1 MKRQF
6 FTVRKWTVR
15 ACVAMGA
22 ALGLV
27 ACHPKPAPSSDDD
40 SSSASDQEE
49 VSDDIGRYEAVY
61 GPPPEEDVYGPPVI
75 IDEPDTASIVI
86 EEEP

>member
-15 ACVAMGA
+15 ACVAIGA

-27 ACHPKPAPSSDDD
+27 ACHPKPVQSSDDQ
-40 SSSASDQEE
+40 SSASDQEE
-49 VSDDIGRYEAVY
+49 VSDDIGPFEAVY